1 MKAFGCYTS
10 RSSDRKFLMA
20 MKHKALS
27 TLFAVAMVFA
37 QAAFAQGTSVAFNG
51 IKGDNKLP
59 VEVNADNLTV
69 NQTDGS
75 AVFSGNVIVIQ
86 GDLRLTA
93 GEITVIYAKG
103 GKGIEKLIAKTDVLM
118 VNATDAAEADEA
130 VYSIE
135 AGEVLMTGNVLL
147 TQGQTIISGE
157 KLTVDI
163 ANGTGRMEGRVTTT
177 FTPSENN

>member
-1 MKAFGCYTS
+1 MVLRRTAV
-10 RSSDRKFLMA
+10 
-20 MKHKALS
+20 S
-27 TLFAVAMVFA
+27 TLFALAMVFA
-37 QAAFAQGTSVAFNG
+37 QGALAQGTSVAFNG

-93 GEITVIYAKG
+93 GEITVIYAKE
-103 GKGIEKLIAKTDVLM
+103 GKGIEKLIATTDVLL
-118 VNATDAAEADEA
+118 VNTTDAAEADEA
-130 VYSIE
+130 VYTIE
-135 AGEVLMTGNVLL
+135 AGEVVLTGNVLL
-147 TQGQTIISGE
+147 TQGQTTISGE
-157 KLTVDI
+157 KLTIDLT
-163 ANGTGRMEGRVTTT
+163 AGTGRMEGRVTTT

>member
-1 MKAFGCYTS
+1 
-10 RSSDRKFLMA
+10 MA
-20 MKHKALS
+20 IRHKALS
-27 TLFAVAMVFA
+27 TLFAMAMVFA
-37 QAAFAQGTSVAFNG
+37 QGAFAQGTSVAFNG

-103 GKGIEKLIAKTDVLM
+103 GKGIEKLIASGEVLL
-118 VNATDAAEADEA
+118 VNATDAAEAQEA
-130 VYSIE
+130 VYTIE
-135 AGEVLMTGNVLL
+135 AGEVVLTGGVLL
-147 TQGQTIISGE
+147 TQGQTTISGE
-157 KLTVDI
+157 KLIIDI
-163 ANGTGRMEGRVTTT
+163 TAGTGRMEGRVTTT
-177 FTPSENN
+177 FTPADNN